1 MNRQAAGKKSEIA
14 KFAATEQPELVSRF
28 VLRTSC
34 GELFSMRFAFLDVA
48 QCLRDGN
55 LAASVRSMRSPIR
68 SANWNVLA
76 SSEPLPSA
84 KYCAVSFWARKNGRA
99 LCRKASLYLAGF
111 ATLKLTLEI
120 TLDVARL
127 PHPAQFTARFSDPA
141 PWQRTSVT
149 AWHFLQRNSKSGIV
163 LFKTS
168 APNGERTRL
177 NYSTTETNVKSCKP
191 NRKVKFSGDF
201 ASPTHPEERS
211 LPIGDELAESPLV
224 SKSRITQIVPVSHN
238 TLRWSDLMS

>member
-1 MNRQAAGKKSEIA
+1 MNRQAAGKKIRIA
-14 KFAATEQPELVSRF
+14 KFAANEQPELVSRF
-28 VLRTSC
+28 VLRISC
-34 GELFSMRFAFLDVA
+34 GESFSMRFAFLDVA
-48 QCLRDGN
+48 QCLCDGN
-55 LAASVRSMRSPIR
+55 LAARVRSMRSPIR

-99 LCRKASLYLAGF
+99 LSRKASLYLAGF

-127 PHPAQFTARFSDPA
+127 PHPAQFAARFSDPV

-177 NYSTTETNVKSCKP
+177 NYSTTDTNVKSCKP
-191 NRKVKFSGDF
+191 NRKIKLSGDL
-201 ASPTHPEERS
+201 SRLSCPDGQ
-211 LPIGDELAESPLV
+211 LIG
-224 SKSRITQIVPVSHN
+224 QHFH
-238 TLRWSDLMS
+238 

>member
-1 MNRQAAGKKSEIA
+1 MNRQAAVNKSEIA
-14 KFAATEQPELVSRF
+14 KFAANEQPELVSRF
-28 VLRTSC
+28 VLRISC
-34 GELFSMRFAFLDVA
+34 GELISMRFAFLDVA

-84 KYCAVSFWARKNGRA
+84 KYSAVSFWARKNGRV
-99 LCRKASLYLAGF
+99 LCRKASLYLAAF

-127 PHPAQFTARFSDPA
+127 PHRAQFTARFSDPA
-141 PWQRTSVT
+141 LWQRTSVT

-163 LFKTS
+163 LFRPPRQTAS
-168 APNGERTRL
+168 ARG
-177 NYSTTETNVKSCKP
+177 
-191 NRKVKFSGDF
+191 
-201 ASPTHPEERS
+201 
-211 LPIGDELAESPLV
+211 
-224 SKSRITQIVPVSHN
+224 
-238 TLRWSDLMS
+238 

>member
-14 KFAATEQPELVSRF
+14 KFAANEQPELVSRF

-68 SANWNVLA
+68 SANWNVSA

-120 TLDVARL
+120 TLEVANI
-127 PHPAQFTARFSDPA
+127 AA
-141 PWQRTSVT
+141 PGTVHG
-149 AWHFLQRNSKSGIV
+149 AV
-163 LFKTS
+163 LRPGPLAENLGDGVAFF
-168 APNGERTRL
+168 A
-177 NYSTTETNVKSCKP
+177 TEL
-191 NRKVKFSGDF
+191 
-201 ASPTHPEERS
+201 EERHRS
-211 LPIGDELAESPLV
+211 F
-224 SKSRITQIVPVSHN
+224 QN
-238 TLRWSDLMS
+238 LRAKRRAHAVKLFDH

>member
-1 MNRQAAGKKSEIA
+1 MTPKNEFAKPPVKKSEIA
-14 KFAATEQPELVSRF
+14 KFEANEQPELVSRF
-28 VLRTSC
+28 VLRISC

-111 ATLKLTLEI
+111 VTLKLTLEI

-127 PHPAQFTARFSDPA
+127 PHRAQFTARFSDPA
-141 PWQRTSVT
+141 PWQRTSVM

-163 LFKTS
+163 LFKTP

-177 NYSTTETNVKSCKP
+177 NYSTTEKNVKSCKP
-191 NRKVKFSGDF
+191 NRKVNVFNVRSGD
-201 ASPTHPEERS
+201 E
-211 LPIGDELAESPLV
+211 
-224 SKSRITQIVPVSHN
+224 
-238 TLRWSDLMS
+238 

>member
-1 MNRQAAGKKSEIA
+1 MNRQAAGKKIRNSEIRSKRTA
-14 KFAATEQPELVSRF
+14 RVSRF
-28 VLRTSC
+28 VMRISC
-34 GELFSMRFAFLDVA
+34 GELFSMPFTFLDVA

-55 LAASVRSMRSPIR
+55 LAASVRSMCSPIR

-127 PHPAQFTARFSDPA
+127 PHLAQFTVRLSDPA

-149 AWHFLQRNSKSGIV
+149 ARHFLQRNSKSGIV
-163 LFKTS
+163 LFKPPRQTAS
-168 APNGERTRL
+168 ARG
-177 NYSTTETNVKSCKP
+177 
-191 NRKVKFSGDF
+191 
-201 ASPTHPEERS
+201 
-211 LPIGDELAESPLV
+211 
-224 SKSRITQIVPVSHN
+224 
-238 TLRWSDLMS
+238 